1 MISNPNKGQRVQVW
15 YRAGMR
21 DWMPL
26 HGKIGEVEIVCK
38 ARKARNHGVLID
50 GKVYAVPCGN
60 LRNPEESK

>member
-1 MISNPNKGQRVQVW
+1 
-15 YRAGMR
+15 MR